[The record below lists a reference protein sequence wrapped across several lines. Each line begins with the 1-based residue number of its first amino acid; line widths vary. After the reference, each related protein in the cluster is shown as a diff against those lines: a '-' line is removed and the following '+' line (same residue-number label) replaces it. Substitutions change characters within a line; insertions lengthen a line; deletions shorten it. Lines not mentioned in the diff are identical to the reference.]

1 MVLTLILSL
10 TGCISLFLA
19 IWGVTVT
26 MPTGLLA
33 KNFPSDVQV
42 CLKPRLESL
51 PMSFKRVVGWIIL
64 IGFCILFLGLFIIG
78 AIDGFKNGY
87 TFLQFFRRFLI
98 IAASVKVFD
107 IVCLDYILLTK
118 TQFFQHYFPETKDC
132 IGWKQFGYNRRQQ
145 IRQCII
151 IPICCLIGALVL
163 SFF

>member
-10 TGCISLFLA
+10 TGCLSLFLA
-19 IWGVTVT
+19 IWGLTVT

-33 KNFPSDVQV
+33 RNFPSDVQA

-87 TFLQFFRRFLI
+87 TFLQFFLRFLI

-151 IPICCLIGALVL
+151 IPVCCLIGAFIC
-163 SFF
+163 SFI